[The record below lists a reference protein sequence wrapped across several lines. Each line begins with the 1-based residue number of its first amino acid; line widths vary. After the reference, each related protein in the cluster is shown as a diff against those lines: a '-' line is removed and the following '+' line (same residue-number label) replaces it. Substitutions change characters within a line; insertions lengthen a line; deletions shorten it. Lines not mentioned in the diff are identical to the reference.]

1 MINIKKP
8 RVVNLYGVK
17 DGSLLYVC
25 SCGRLASE
33 PLKSFNKFTRCPVCT
48 KANKELVKRDI
59 VVEEGDL
66 KNLFMVMLKNGL
78 YTYVSL
84 LGLGDKVK

>member
-8 RVVNLYGVK
+8 RIVNLYGVK

-48 KANKELVKRDI
+48 KANKELREKKTS
-59 VVEEGDL
+59 VEEVDI

-78 YTYVSL
+78 YSYVSL

>member
-8 RVVNLYGVK
+8 RIVNLYGVK

-33 PLKSFNKFTRCPVCT
+33 PLRTFNKFTRCPVCT
-48 KANKELVKRDI
+48 KANNALSKK
-59 VVEEGDL
+59 VEEVDI

-78 YTYVSL
+78 YSYVSL
-84 LGLGDKVK
+84 LGVGDKVK